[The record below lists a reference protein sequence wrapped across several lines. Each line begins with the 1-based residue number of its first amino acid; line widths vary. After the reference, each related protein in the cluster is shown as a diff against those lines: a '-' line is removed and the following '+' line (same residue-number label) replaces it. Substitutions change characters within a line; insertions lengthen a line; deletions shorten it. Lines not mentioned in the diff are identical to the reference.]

1 MDWMTSETAIPK
13 DRWTH
18 VAMTFEHGRVTLYVG
33 DRRDKSKMSFH
44 TSLTSSEFPHDDL
57 LVGGLF
63 NGRYNFDGAIDDLR
77 IYNRALSDKEIG
89 ELSRTP

>member
-1 MDWMTSETAIPK
+1 
-13 DRWTH
+13 
-18 VAMTFEHGRVTLYVG
+18 
-33 DRRDKSKMSFH
+33 MSYH

-57 LVGGLF
+57 LVGGLV

-77 IYNRALSDKEIG
+77 IYNRALSEKEIG